1 MAVNKVK
8 TRTATIFSDENN
20 IIHII
25 IHPNV
30 RIDYE
35 DALDNAL
42 VIKNLSKNK
51 PCLKL
56 LDMRANF
63 SMEKKGQK
71 FADSNEVK
79 QQTIARAIIKGSM
92 INSLLVNFFIKLNKP
107 ETPTR
112 IFTDQN
118 EAYAWLL
125 SIKEERG

>member
-1 MAVNKVK
+1 MAVNRVK
-8 TRTATIFSDENN
+8 TRTATIFSDEND

-25 IHPNV
+25 IHPEV

-35 DALDNAL
+35 DAIDNAL

-51 PCLKL
+51 PSLKL

-63 SMEKKGQK
+63 WMDKKAQK
-71 FADSNEVK
+71 FADTKEIK

-92 INSLLVNFFIKLNKP
+92 LNSLLVNFFIKLNKP

-112 IFTDQN
+112 IFTDHL

-125 SIKEERG
+125 SLKN